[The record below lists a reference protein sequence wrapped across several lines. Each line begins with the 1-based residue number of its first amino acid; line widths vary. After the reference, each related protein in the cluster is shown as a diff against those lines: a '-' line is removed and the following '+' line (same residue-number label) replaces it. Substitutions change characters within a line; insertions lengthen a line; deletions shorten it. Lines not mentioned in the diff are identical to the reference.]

1 MNTIKKLLCV
11 FLTMIL
17 ISGVAVGC
25 GTTGNGN
32 GSTGAASDHPAQTSA
47 NANLTGA
54 MTDENGNPVDSQGY
68 ILDSIP
74 DSVKYT
80 GEEIQILYW
89 QDVENPE
96 YFSEYEGEGSEID
109 SAIFRRNL
117 KVEQRLGVSLVY
129 IPTSGNSAN
138 AANFLAFVKGALS
151 GGEKFDIISAHSRS
165 VGLCAYN
172 GLTVDL
178 SKAGGLD
185 FEKPWWQDSLLTTAT
200 VNGQLHFVSGDISTN
215 MLYMMYVVYFNKLQ
229 LSSHPDLTLPYDD
242 VDNGAW
248 TIDRMIGM
256 SEGFY
261 SNLDGIPGK
270 TAGDQYA
277 QSAKELHLDALL
289 WGSDILG
296 FRNEGGKLMLDTNFT
311 GQKCSDL
318 IDKLYNYFYNTD
330 DAILCDDSKE
340 YKDIF
345 ADGRSLFIIDRADI
359 AISDLNDK
367 QFDMGI
373 LPVPK
378 YDADQESYRTIIGN
392 PFSLYAIPVFAQ
404 DPERSAYVLECL
416 ASESYRQVTPV
427 IFEITM
433 KTRYSDESRDA
444 KMYDYARD
452 GAVYDLSRV
461 FWKVIS
467 SEGGKAPDTLFEEAL
482 STGGSGWTKTIKAT
496 QRVLNN
502 IISSIDKKF
511 SAE

>member
-1 MNTIKKLLCV
+1 MNTLKKLICV
-11 FLTMIL
+11 FLALIL
-17 ISGVAVGC
+17 LSAVAAGC
-25 GTTGNGN
+25 GSTGNGDQIITDV
-32 GSTGAASDHPAQTSA
+32 SGAEATADAEP
-47 NANLTGA
+47 TGA
-54 MTDENGNPVDSQGY
+54 MTDENGNPVDALGY
-68 ILDSIP
+68 VLDSIP
-74 DSVKYT
+74 ESVNY
-80 GEEIQILYW
+80 GGDEIEILYW

-138 AANFLAFVKGALS
+138 ASNFLTFVKGALS

-165 VGLCAYN
+165 VGLCSYN

-178 SKAGGLD
+178 SKVGGLD

-229 LSSHPDLTLPYDD
+229 LSTHPGLALPYDD
-242 VDNGAW
+242 VDDGLW
-248 TIDRMIGM
+248 TIDRMIEM

-261 SNLDGIPGK
+261 AELDGIPGK
-270 TAGDQYA
+270 TGGDQYA

-296 FRNEGGKLMLDTNFT
+296 FKNEGGKLALDPNFT
-311 GQKCSDL
+311 GEKCTNL
-318 IDKLYNYFYNTD
+318 IDKLYNYFFTTD

-340 YKDIF
+340 YKEIF

-378 YDADQESYRTIIGN
+378 YDADQASYRTIIGN
-392 PFSLYAIPVFAQ
+392 PFSLYAIPVFAEK
-404 DPERSAYVLECL
+404 PERSAYVLECL

-427 IFEITM
+427 IFEISM

-452 GAVYDLSRV
+452 GAVYDLSRI
-461 FWKVIS
+461 FWKVIN
-467 SEGGKAPDTLFEEAL
+467 SEGGKAPDTMFEEAI
-482 STGGSGWTKTIKAT
+482 SGGGSGWSKTVKAN
-496 QRVLNN
+496 QRILNT
-502 IISSIDKKF
+502 IISYIDKKF
-511 SAE
+511 TAD